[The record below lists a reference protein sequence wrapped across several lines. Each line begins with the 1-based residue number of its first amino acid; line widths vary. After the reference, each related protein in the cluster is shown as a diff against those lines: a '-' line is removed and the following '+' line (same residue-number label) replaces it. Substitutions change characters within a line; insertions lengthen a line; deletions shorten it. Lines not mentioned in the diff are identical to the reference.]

1 MARDLFAEAGIG
13 GNENGRDLFA
23 EAGIEF
29 SPPKQGFLSKAADLG
44 LGFASGA
51 VDATKALADA
61 AGANN
66 AASRAL
72 ADADTG
78 ITRHLS
84 QSAQDDQQQQSAIM
98 KEAEGKGVYEGVKA
112 GVRAFAVAPL
122 QTAVTG
128 LGSVVPILAGT
139 AATALTGGAAPL
151 VAGGAIGATMGAGTV
166 KGTIFDDIKRRS
178 MAAGMSEVD
187 AIAAATKA
195 QEYGGDN
202 TGSIALGAGLGAADA
217 ATGVSAAATRVMRN
231 AIRPSVSALATGSTR
246 GVVGRAFAGMAGE
259 MPLEA
264 MQGGQE
270 RYASNT
276 AAQKAGFNADAWD
289 GVVSQA
295 TLESLASAGPGAAF
309 GVMHKAA
316 PAPLPDIAPIQRN
329 VGDIANIQTV
339 QEEISGQAAPIPD
352 QQANADALINPTAA
366 RWVLNRSDDD
376 LASVLSNPNAGAW
389 FKQVAADELARRN
402 SQQQT
407 PEQRKI
413 DAEAAF
419 GAIAPEQS
427 RIEAQAQAQRRIDAE
442 AAFRSLPEPTINDI
456 QQSGSVDDAIAAAAS
471 VVNPPLEA
479 PAAQS
484 APAEIDTATVDSE
497 TIAQQDALR
506 QTDSLQRASDTAS
519 IDAEIERNR
528 STKTSADR
536 MAMLDTVLNDDG
548 IVGIKSKLARFAG
561 DLQRTYG
568 GTVTNPAI
576 TEEEWARARR
586 HANATAGFSELDA
599 PAPPAPPVRAMPNEM
614 PSDLVREKIP
624 ASAPQVASA
633 SILPAEYHD
642 LARESKTTEQFWK
655 GLNALKV
662 PLSGRAPLTAG
673 YKAFRKAKPAIEVTP
688 TIAKSED
695 ISSHDIDK
703 EWTAFSPESGTLGIN
718 RSEMPQIKAEHRG
731 AMVNFLNARGISHDQ
746 DEVSPHDLKATQ
758 REFSPNKVENAKG
771 FTGPDRSILTS
782 SDGHVLDGHHQWL
795 AKRESGDPV
804 KIIRLNAPIKQL
816 LAHVSEFPSAQ
827 TAGGSAPTIKP
838 SLPATRLKTRGDQ
851 MRANLKA
858 ADPFLSLLATEGV
871 STLDRADIG
880 MERGNLG
887 NRLIPGHG
895 PVFRKSGLR
904 LDELAL
910 RALEDGHLTQ
920 FDMDRDGGVSKLS
933 DMIRRAVA
941 GKEVIRSDDRHIEL
955 RADQRNDDALMQE
968 AASLGIN
975 TDGKTADQV
984 YDELV
989 AHDADAIEETAD
1001 DIDFDLSATRA
1012 TVNHLT
1018 DEEVDALFGLGKA
1031 TENGASNQEGASGTA
1046 RGSNQGSATPAEGFS
1061 LQGET
1066 ATEASTR
1073 LAEENRRRVDA
1084 KADSE
1089 RADSKAKADAEVGS
1103 FALTGSDRKA
1113 DVGIAQGQGDIFAQ
1127 AQQAE
1132 SILDAANITGS
1143 ERIAALKDVK
1153 KGEITVAELARA
1165 HPAPENA
1172 AYFRDTLPEI
1182 PEAPVKSGAAPSLT
1196 LTESDLS
1203 MAKHA
1208 VATLNGALEKSGI
1221 PPVQALKTAPTAEHA
1236 FAKRIGKEFGIDVHF
1251 VTSNTTFEGVSYKG
1265 TAYISGNLRSPALAI
1280 AGHETLHAMEQSDPA
1295 MGERLRQQIN
1305 QYLLKDTVAN
1315 RSAWEQ
1321 ARSGGQ
1327 AVSVR
1332 TAESEVL
1339 ADINGAMWMDPQF
1352 WGAMAKADANLFRQA
1367 AYRFMQVAAKI
1378 VDSLAGTNFDLH
1390 ALVSDVAAVRAIM
1403 VQTWAEHNLMQDSK
1417 KVSNAAQFSRA
1428 TTWDAPAPSMLDDFI
1443 YRIQNKHIDLKEV
1456 QQAIRATSGQIKDTV
1471 NAYLKEELFHGRSA
1485 TRIDSFLN
1493 DELNPLIT
1501 AMRVGGVTQEE
1512 IGQYLWAKHAQE
1524 ANAHIAKINPGDP
1537 DMQDGGSGMTN
1548 KEASDYLAA
1557 LTSGERS
1564 VYESLA
1570 KRVYAITANTRQQAL
1585 DYGLISQTEKDAWE
1599 SAYRFYVPL
1608 QREDMETMAHGTGTG
1623 QGYSIRG
1630 RESKRRTGSS
1640 RSVVD
1645 ILGNI
1650 ANARDKLVVRGEK
1663 NRVGLALYGLVK
1675 ENPNPDFWTVDK
1687 PPVMRVVETIGGVD
1701 QVVERID
1708 PMYKSKDNVV
1718 MVKMPSPSNG
1728 QIEEHAIL
1736 FNERNE
1742 RAVRM
1747 AASIKNLDGT
1757 QMGELLGT
1765 AAKITRYFSAINTQY
1780 NPIFG
1785 VVNLVRDTQGAM
1797 INLTDTPLAGKQKQ
1811 ILADVARIL
1820 AGAIKHRMSDF
1831 DGQWKVL
1838 SDEFGSVGGK
1848 TGFKDMYAVG
1858 ADRSE
1863 SIQKALDPD
1872 WWAKTS
1878 WGKALTANGYLTNPA
1893 TLMVDKGARPVLDWL
1908 SNYNEVMENTVRL
1921 AAYKQAKLSGMSIEQ
1936 SASLAKNLTVNFN
1949 RKGEMATQ
1957 AGALYAFFN
1966 ASVQGMARMGSAL
1979 KGPAGMRIIGG
1990 GILLGAMQAMLLAT
2004 ADFGDDEPPE
2014 FVRERNLIL
2023 PIGNKKYLTLPM
2035 PLGFNVLP
2043 NIGRL
2048 SMEFALS
2055 GGKESMKK
2063 IESLL
2068 AVMVDATNPLGGS
2081 APLAQI
2087 ISPTVTDPIVSL
2099 GMNKDWTGKPISRD
2113 DFNSLNPTPGFTRSK
2128 DVASA
2133 PAKWLAEAINTLT
2146 GGTKYKQ
2153 GIASP
2158 TADQIEYLV
2167 GQVTGGVG
2175 REVGKV
2181 ATTVETMFS
2190 GEELPEYKMP
2200 LIGRFYGATDGQSS
2214 QGNAFYA
2221 NLRTMNE
2228 HEATIKG
2235 LRKDHKGREA
2245 MEYIRDNPESRL
2257 FQAAN
2262 QAERRVSELRKMK
2275 RKAMDA
2281 GAGKERVKLIEN
2293 RITSEMLKLNQ
2304 RVEMLHETQ

>member
-51 VDATKALADA
+51 MGATKALADA

-112 GVRAFAVAPL
+112 GVRAFSVAPL

-139 AATALTGGAAPL
+139 AATAFTGGAAPL

-178 MAAGMSEVD
+178 MAAGMSEAE
-187 AIAAATKA
+187 AIDAATKA

-246 GVVGRAFAGMAGE
+246 GVIGRAVTGMAGE

-316 PAPLPDIAPIQRN
+316 PAPLPDIAPIQRS
-329 VGDIANIQTV
+329 VGDIVNIQTV

-352 QQANADALINPTAA
+352 QQANAEALINPTAA
-366 RWVLNRSDDD
+366 RWVLNRSNDD
-376 LASVLSNPNAGAW
+376 LASVVNNPNAGAW

-442 AAFRSLPEPTINDI
+442 AAFRALPEPTINDI
-456 QQSGSVDDAIAAAAS
+456 QQSESVDDAIAAAAS

-484 APAEIDTATVDSE
+484 APAEIDTATVDSVA
-497 TIAQQDALR
+497 IAQQEALR

-536 MAMLDTVLNDDG
+536 MAMLDNVLNDDG

-586 HANATAGFSELDA
+586 HANATAGFNELDA
-599 PAPPAPPVRAMPNEM
+599 PTPPAPPVRAMPNEM

-642 LARESKTTEQFWK
+642 LARKSKTTEQFWK

-673 YKAFRKAKPAIEVTP
+673 YKALKKAEASTSAATPLKGISDAVQATLQSGAVRPAAMSDAQSGAAV
-688 TIAKSED
+688 A
-695 ISSHDIDK
+695 ID
-703 EWTAFSPESGTLGIN
+703 ESGSDVALANVDASNQPTTLNIA
-718 RSEMPQIKAEHRG
+718 S
-731 AMVNFLNARGISHDQ
+731 
-746 DEVSPHDLKATQ
+746 
-758 REFSPNKVENAKG
+758 
-771 FTGPDRSILTS
+771 
-782 SDGHVLDGHHQWL
+782 
-795 AKRESGDPV
+795 
-804 KIIRLNAPIKQL
+804 
-816 LAHVSEFPSAQ
+816 
-827 TAGGSAPTIKP
+827 KP
-838 SLPATRLKTRGDQ
+838 KTRGDA
-851 MRANLKA
+851 MRDSLKA
-858 ADPFLSLLATEGV
+858 SDPFLSLLATEGV

-887 NRLIPGHG
+887 NRLVAGHG
-895 PVFRKSGLR
+895 PVFRKNGLR

-920 FDMDRDGGVSKLS
+920 SDIDHDGGVEKLS
-933 DMIRRAVA
+933 DMIKRAVA
-941 GKEVIRSDDRHIEL
+941 GKEVVRSDAQHIENN
-955 RADQRNDDALMQE
+955 AAQRNDDALMQE
-968 AASLGIN
+968 AASLGIE

-989 AHDADAIEETAD
+989 AHDADA
-1001 DIDFDLSATRA
+1001 
-1012 TVNHLT
+1012 
-1018 DEEVDALFGLGKA
+1018 KA
-1031 TENGASNQEGASGTA
+1031 T
-1046 RGSNQGSATPAEGFS
+1046 
-1061 LQGET
+1061 
-1066 ATEASTR
+1066 
-1073 LAEENRRRVDA
+1073 
-1084 KADSE
+1084 SE
-1089 RADSKAKADAEVGS
+1089 RADSRAKADAEVDS
-1103 FALTGSDRKA
+1103 FTLTGSDRKA

-1236 FAKRIGKEFGIDVHF
+1236 FAKQIGKEFGIDVHF

-1403 VQTWAEHNLMQDSK
+1403 VQTWSEHNLMQDSK

-1471 NAYLKEELFHGRSA
+1471 NAYLKEELFHGRAA

-1608 QREDMETMAHGTGTG
+1608 QREDMETMVHGTGTG

-1728 QIEEHAIL
+1728 HIEEHAIL

-1872 WWAKTS
+1872 WWAKTA
-1878 WGKALTANGYLTNPA
+1878 WGKAITVNGYLANPTA
-1893 TLMVDKGARPVLDWL
+1893 LMMDKGARPVLDWL
-1908 SNYNEVMENTVRL
+1908 SSYNDVMENTVRL

-1936 SASLAKNLTVNFN
+1936 AASLAKNLTVNFN

-1979 KGPAGMRIIGG
+1979 KGPAGKKIIGG
-1990 GILLGAMQAMLLAT
+1990 GILLGTMQAMLLA
-2004 ADFGDDEPPE
+2004 AAGFGDDEPPE

-2048 SMEFALS
+2048 SMEFALA
-2055 GGKESMKK
+2055 GGKDAMKR

-2175 REVGKV
+2175 REVGKI

-2214 QGNAFYA
+2214 QGNAFYT
-2221 NLRTMNE
+2221 NLRVMNE

-2275 RKAMDA
+2275 RKAMEA